1 MNKDYPYVQAVTL
14 LIAFSVIMANLL
26 VDIAYGW
33 IDPRI
38 RYE

>member
-1 MNKDYPYVQAVTL
+1 VL
-14 LIAFSVIMANLL
+14 LNFL

-38 RYE
+38 KLVKAKE